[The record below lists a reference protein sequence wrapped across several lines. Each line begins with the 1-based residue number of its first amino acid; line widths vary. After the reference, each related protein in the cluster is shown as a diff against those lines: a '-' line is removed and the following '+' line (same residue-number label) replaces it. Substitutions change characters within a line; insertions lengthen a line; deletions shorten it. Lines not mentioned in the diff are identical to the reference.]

1 MEVLTPAD
9 NRPQT
14 TVHGPQL
21 TQVNYKLYFLSV
33 LVDKRI
39 LGKIS
44 LDEFWALISNCE
56 MEICTP

>member
-1 MEVLTPAD
+1 MIIRNYASCSMEVLTPAD

-44 LDEFWALISNCE
+44 LDEF
-56 MEICTP
+56 